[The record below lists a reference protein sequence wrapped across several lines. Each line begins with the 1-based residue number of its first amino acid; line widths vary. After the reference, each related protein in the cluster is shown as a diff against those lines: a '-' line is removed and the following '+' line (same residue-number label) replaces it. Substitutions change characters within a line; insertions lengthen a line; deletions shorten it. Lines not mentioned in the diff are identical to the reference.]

1 MAIAYT
7 IAKHAWVY
15 PSNMLASKGGK
26 HLYNIVLTANMDNGT
41 IVARNNYKE
50 LDLYDHK
57 ASTGVAAVVRDQAA
71 NGNYVVEITAA
82 GDGIML
88 YKEPVIA
95 EEYNRE
101 FMDEENFFNESGDVV
116 KGYELAVGD
125 RIEVSVLGFDAE
137 PEKGDALTVG
147 TDFKWK
153 TPTKEQGS

>member
-26 HLYNIVLTANMDNGT
+26 HIYNIVLTQNMDNGT
-41 IVARNNYKE
+41 IVARKDYKE

-57 ASTGVAAVVRDQAA
+57 ASTGVAAVVREQAN
-71 NGNYVVEITAA
+71 NGNYIVEITTP

-88 YKEPVIA
+88 YLEPVIA
-95 EEYNRE
+95 EEYSRE
-101 FMDEENFFNESGDVV
+101 FMDEANYFNETGDVV
-116 KGYELAVGD
+116 KGYELAIGD
-125 RIEVSVLGFDAE
+125 RIEVSLEGFDDE
-137 PEKGDALTVG
+137 PEVGDALTVG

-153 TPTKEQGS
+153 TPVKAS

>member
-26 HLYNIVLTANMDNGT
+26 HIYNILLTADMDNGT
-41 IVARNNYKE
+41 IVARNTYKE
-50 LDLYDHK
+50 LDVYDHK
-57 ASTGVAAVVRDQAA
+57 ASTGVAAVVRDQAN
-71 NGNYVVEITAA
+71 NGNYVVEITAP

-88 YKEPVIA
+88 YSEPVIA
-95 EEYNRE
+95 EEFNRE

-125 RIEVSVLGFDAE
+125 RVEVSLAGFDDE
-137 PEKGDALTVG
+137 PTKGDTLTVG

-153 TPTKEQGS
+153 IPTKQGS